1 MGGAMDLVSAP
12 RTKVIVMMQHVAKDG
27 THKIVETC
35 SLPLTGKHCVNM
47 IITEMVT
54 NDLNILSQDW
64 FSQIFRMKDILS
76 VCVKVGR
83 VERHGERN

>member
-1 MGGAMDLVSAP
+1 MDLVSAP

-47 IITEMVT
+47 IITEMVS
-54 NDLNILSQDW
+54 NDLNILSVV
-64 FSQIFRMKDILS
+64 FTDIS
-76 VCVKVGR
+76 NERHIVCVR
-83 VERHGERN
+83 ESGESRKARREELIE